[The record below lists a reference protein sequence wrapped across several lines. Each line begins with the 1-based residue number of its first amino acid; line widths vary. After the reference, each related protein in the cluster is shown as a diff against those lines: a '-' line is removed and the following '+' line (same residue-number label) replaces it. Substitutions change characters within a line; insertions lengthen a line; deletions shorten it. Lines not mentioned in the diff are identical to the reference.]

1 MAVGISAPPSLP
13 NAPGPCRL
21 PKQQLPAL
29 PPPGFAGAVYCLHFC
44 SAASKLRPILSGGG
58 GVGGLGVWSKDC
70 RRPLRGQVHP
80 CATWSYILLPRL
92 CSCIPRSGGAPFL
105 SLPICVHYIFQDPT
119 LNKNLLNKTSPSI
132 MTTKPDASEHSHHS
146 VATSIQ
152 QHRYLAKCV
161 DWATEYFIVYIVSS
175 NKPRSLSE
183 MNYFS

>member
-1 MAVGISAPPSLP
+1 MGISAPPSLP

-29 PPPGFAGAVYCLHFC
+29 PPPGFAGADCLLP
-44 SAASKLRPILSGGG
+44 ALLLSSFKAETYPLGG
-58 GVGGLGVWSKDC
+58 GVEGLGVWSKDC

-80 CATWSYILLPRL
+80 CATWSYILLPPRL